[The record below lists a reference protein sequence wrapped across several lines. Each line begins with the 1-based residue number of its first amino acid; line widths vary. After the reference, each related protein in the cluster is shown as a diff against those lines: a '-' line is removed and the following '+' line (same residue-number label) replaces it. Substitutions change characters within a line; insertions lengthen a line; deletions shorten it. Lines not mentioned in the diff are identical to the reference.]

1 VLDHPSDDGF
11 IDLEWAWGLLRLTNA
26 TALETL
32 MSERPK
38 GNETDQQHAVEQ
50 ARRRRLPGT
59 PGRRN
64 QGDAIEPSG
73 EVNREKLRENQERLH
88 VGSDHRT
95 DAMKKG
101 KRGTYP

>member
-1 VLDHPSDDGF
+1 
-11 IDLEWAWGLLRLTNA
+11 
-26 TALETL
+26 

-38 GNETDQQHAVEQ
+38 GNEMEPPRATEQ
-50 ARRRRLPGT
+50 ARRRQLPGT

-64 QGDAIEPSG
+64 DADAIEPSG
-73 EVNREKLRENQERLH
+73 HVNPEKLRQNQQRLQ

>member
-1 VLDHPSDDGF
+1 
-11 IDLEWAWGLLRLTNA
+11 
-26 TALETL
+26 

-38 GNETDQQHAVEQ
+38 GPEIDQQKTVEQ
-50 ARRRRLPGT
+50 GQRRQIAGT

-64 QGDAIEPSG
+64 QADAIEPSG
-73 EVNREKLRENQERLH
+73 SVNPGKLRQNQQRLN

>member
-1 VLDHPSDDGF
+1 
-11 IDLEWAWGLLRLTNA
+11 
-26 TALETL
+26 

-38 GNETDQQHAVEQ
+38 GPEIDPPTAVEQ
-50 ARRRRLPGT
+50 GQRRQNAGA

-64 QGDAIEPSG
+64 QADALEPSG
-73 EVNREKLRENQERLH
+73 GVNPEKLRLNQQRLH
-88 VGSDHRT
+88 VGSDHKT

>member
-1 VLDHPSDDGF
+1 
-11 IDLEWAWGLLRLTNA
+11 
-26 TALETL
+26 

-38 GNETDQQHAVEQ
+38 GSEIDQQRAVEQ
-50 ARRRRLPGT
+50 GRRRQMPGT

-64 QGDAIEPSG
+64 DGDAITPSG
-73 EVNREKLRENQERLH
+73 DVDAEKLKQNQQRLH
-88 VGSDHRT
+88 VGGDHKT